1 MYRRAVTQGE
11 VSTTVR
17 SVVMTKTRTSRW
29 LMVGGLVDHFDG
41 NLDNIRFSDV
51 ALTPAQFI
59 QVPEPSALALL
70 GLGGLAL
77 FARPRRSQN

>member
-1 MYRRAVTQGE
+1 
-11 VSTTVR
+11 
-17 SVVMTKTRTSRW
+17 
-29 LMVGGLVDHFDG
+29 VDHIDG